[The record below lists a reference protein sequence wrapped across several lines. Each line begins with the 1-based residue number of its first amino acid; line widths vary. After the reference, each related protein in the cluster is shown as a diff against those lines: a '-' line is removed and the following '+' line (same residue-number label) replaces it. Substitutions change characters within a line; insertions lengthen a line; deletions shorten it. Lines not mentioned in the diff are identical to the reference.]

1 MTLGASAGR
10 SEGVEP
16 HRPGRAVPL
25 SPHPR
30 PSGVWSEGTAAD
42 PHRATVTTPSGDHAA
57 DERHPTRPLWKEPP
71 FLLGLVVLVVLA
83 AVIGGLYL
91 FDDADDPEIGLP
103 EPAASPTPT
112 VEPTPELSPTPATPS
127 PSPSPSPVNEP
138 LDPSAPELPE
148 DDERD
153 IVRGDEPDPVE
164 VTGQRSGRTRVVEHE
179 GGLAVIRMAH
189 AGDGG
194 FRARVVDE
202 FGAPVEEL
210 SDDEE
215 NGEVLAD
222 AEGRYSGSRAM
233 VLTEGRYRV
242 QIVADGVWGVRWTQ
256 PRYERAPS
264 PPTTISA
271 RADLAST
278 PFTVSDSSIDIRW
291 QVNGDDVAVRVINV
305 VGMVSAELTA
315 GDGERTTVD
324 GLGGGLYL
332 LDVRAA
338 EPWRAEIR

>member
-1 MTLGASAGR
+1 M
-10 SEGVEP
+10 
-16 HRPGRAVPL
+16 
-25 SPHPR
+25 
-30 PSGVWSEGTAAD
+30 
-42 PHRATVTTPSGDHAA
+42 TTPSGDDAA
-57 DERHPTRPLWKEPP
+57 DVDEFEPTRPLWKEPP
-71 FLLGLVVLVVLA
+71 FLLGVVVLVVLA

-91 FDDADDPEIGLP
+91 VNEADDPEIGLP
-103 EPAASPTPT
+103 DPGESPTPT
-112 VEPTPELSPTPATPS
+112 VEPTPGLSPTPTATPS

-148 DDERD
+148 DDDEPD
-153 IVRGDEPDPVE
+153 IVRGDEPEPVE
-164 VTGQRSGRTRVVEHE
+164 TTGERSGRTQVIEHE
-179 GGLAVIRMAH
+179 GGLAVIRLAH

-202 FGAPVEEL
+202 FGAPVAEL

-215 NGEVLAD
+215 DGEVLAD

-233 VLTEGRYRV
+233 VLGEGRYRV
-242 QIVADGVWGVRWTQ
+242 QVVADGVWGVRWTQ

-271 RADLAST
+271 RADLASP
-278 PFTVSDSSIDIRW
+278 PFTVSDGGIDIRW
-291 QVNGDDVAVRVINV
+291 RVDGDEVTVRVINV
-305 VGMVSAELTA
+305 VGTVAAELTA
-315 GDGERTTVD
+315 GDGGRTTVD

-338 EPWRAEIR
+338 EPWRAEVR